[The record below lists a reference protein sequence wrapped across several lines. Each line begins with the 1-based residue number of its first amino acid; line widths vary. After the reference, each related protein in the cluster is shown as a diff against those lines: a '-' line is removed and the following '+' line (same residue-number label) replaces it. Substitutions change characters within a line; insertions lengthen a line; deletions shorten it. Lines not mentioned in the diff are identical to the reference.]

1 MDAAWIAVVGSSVAA
16 VGSAAAA
23 LIASWATRRQ
33 SAAQEAGQE
42 QQWRREKRRDSY
54 AAFLEAGALARDEL
68 AFILQSTRREDS
80 DFEAL
85 EERLTTARAL
95 TDNVRACGA
104 KVFVEGPELILRPT
118 RHVEEDLV
126 TFRKFLEEILT
137 ARRGGATEI
146 SLGPAHLQLDDAFE
160 TVAHL
165 RRETRIH
172 LDRFAEVARRV
183 LDETSTVVHQQHAES
198 PAPSQEL
205 QWLLARLEDLLGV
218 PAADIDI
225 EQPFIEMGF
234 DSLLAMKLLN
244 DARTRY
250 ELADRWTFTE
260 LTSATPEQAAAYF
273 SGHRTG
279 STSQG

>member
-23 LIASWATRRQ
+23 VIASWATRRQ
-33 SAAQEAGQE
+33 STAQEAGQE
-42 QQWRREKRRDSY
+42 RQWRRETRRRDSY

-68 AFILQSTRREDS
+68 TFILQSTRKEDS
-80 DFEAL
+80 DLEAL
-85 EERLTTARAL
+85 AGRLTTARAL

-126 TFRKFLEEILT
+126 TFRRFVEEILT
-137 ARRGGATEI
+137 TRRRGATEI

-165 RRETRIH
+165 RRETRVH
-172 LDRFAEVARRV
+172 LDRFAEVARQV
-183 LDETSTVVHQQHAES
+183 LDEPSTVVHQQHAES

-205 QWLLARLEDLLGV
+205 QWLLARLADLLGV
-218 PAADIDI
+218 PVADIDI
-225 EQPFIEMGF
+225 EQPFIDMGF
-234 DSLLAMKLLN
+234 DSLMAMKLLN

-250 ELADRWTFTE
+250 ALADRWTFTE
-260 LTSATPEQAAAYF
+260 LLSATPEQAAAYF
-273 SGHRTG
+273 SEQR
-279 STSQG
+279 